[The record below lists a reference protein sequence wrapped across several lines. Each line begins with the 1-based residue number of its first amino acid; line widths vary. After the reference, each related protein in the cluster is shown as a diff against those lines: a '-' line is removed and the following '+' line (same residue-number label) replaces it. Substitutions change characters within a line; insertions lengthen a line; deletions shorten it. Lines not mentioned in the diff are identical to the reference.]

1 MQDNIATIRD
11 CNAKLEELRASLT
24 SLGKQALIDRKEQIK
39 KLAREHRDDGSIDNV
54 ELEEKIAEV
63 EALNEQ
69 IAEIVEKENE
79 IIEEIKQEEQKLA
92 DAQAE
97 AETEAQERAKIKRGV
112 NNNMEN
118 EKINIRQAFAKH
130 ILFQST
136 GRADAKLNEFEARA
150 LGVATT
156 TTSETFVAP
165 TANLDGVNN
174 GGVFI
179 PQEVMLDI
187 LREEALESPIYNDII
202 TTAIKGKVKFPYR
215 ISKTGAKVKAE
226 LSPNEN
232 ESVQWGILNGSTGNY
247 TDSIVITFEEEAMA
261 IAEFTDY
268 LISLIGESM
277 RELLINDYIY
287 GTGTNDHVKGITS
300 GAIDGTYAAN
310 VTDYREALEA
320 GIKLLPAK
328 KRAGAKIYVATDIS
342 DSVTFTK
349 DKNGN
354 YILPVLNGGGLT
366 KMSSFPVEVDPNLSA
381 GDFIIGNVSKNYKA
395 NINKQMELGLDV
407 SNQKRIKTYTT
418 HMMVTAVPVPNS
430 FVYGKKASVSS

>member
-1 MQDNIATIRD
+1 MIKEIEEIR
-11 CNAKLEELRASLT
+11 NLNLELESL
-24 SLGKQALIDRKEQIK
+24 KARKDAIK
-39 KLAREHRDDGSIDNV
+39 KQLAEHRDSFTDMNKITETRQEVEDIDAKITETQNKLTDAQTRAK
-54 ELEEKIAEV
+54 ELNQGEGIKMENREEKKV
-63 EALNEQ
+63 
-69 IAEIVEKENE
+69 
-79 IIEEIKQEEQKLA
+79 
-92 DAQAE
+92 
-97 AETEAQERAKIKRGV
+97 
-112 NNNMEN
+112 
-118 EKINIRQAFAKH
+118 NIRQAFAKH
-130 ILFQST
+130 ILFEST
-136 GRADAKLNEFEARA
+136 HRADAKLNEAEMRA

-156 TTSETFVAP
+156 TTSETYVA
-165 TANLDGVNN
+165 ASSSADGINN
-174 GGVFI
+174 GGIFI

-187 LREEALESPIYNDII
+187 LREEAIESPIYNDII

-226 LSPNEN
+226 LSPTENEN
-232 ESVQWGILNGSTGNY
+232 VQWGILNGATGNY
-247 TDSIVITFEEEAMA
+247 TDSIVLTFEEEAMA
-261 IAEFTDY
+261 IEEFTDY

-287 GTGTNDHVKGITS
+287 GTGTNDHVKGITLS
-300 GAIDGTYAAN
+300 AIDGTYAAN

-366 KMSSFPVEVDPNLSA
+366 KMSSFPVEVDPNLLA

-418 HMMVTAVPVPNS
+418 HMMVTAAPVPNS
-430 FVYGKKASVSS
+430 FVYGKKATASS

>member
-1 MQDNIATIRD
+1 MENR
-11 CNAKLEELRASLT
+11 
-24 SLGKQALIDRKEQIK
+24 
-39 KLAREHRDDGSIDNV
+39 
-54 ELEEKIAEV
+54 EEKKV
-63 EALNEQ
+63 
-69 IAEIVEKENE
+69 
-79 IIEEIKQEEQKLA
+79 
-92 DAQAE
+92 D
-97 AETEAQERAKIKRGV
+97 
-112 NNNMEN
+112 
-118 EKINIRQAFAKH
+118 IRQAFAKH
-130 ILFQST
+130 ILFEST
-136 GRADAKLNEFEARA
+136 HRADAKLNEAEMRA

-165 TANLDGVNN
+165 SSSADGINN
-174 GGVFI
+174 GGIFI

-187 LREEALESPIYNDII
+187 LREEELESPIYRDIV
-202 TTAIKGKVKFPYR
+202 TTAIKGKIKFPYR
-215 ISKTGAKVKAE
+215 ISKTGAKTKAE
-226 LSPNEN
+226 LSPTEN
-232 ESVQWGILNGSTGNY
+232 ESVKWDILNGATGNY
-247 TDSIVITFEEEAMA
+247 TDSIVLTFEEEAMA
-261 IAEFTDY
+261 VDEFADY

-287 GTGTNDHVKGITS
+287 GTGTNDHVKGITN
-300 GAIDGTYAAN
+300 GAINGEYAST

-430 FVYGKKASVSS
+430 FVYGKKKTTS